1 MLVKIKKPI
10 KGYGYYGGETV
21 SLTDEDAARLVNEG
35 FAILIQDTE
44 GEDENVLPEGLPARA
59 ILAGN
64 GFTSVEQILSARET
78 LEAIEG
84 IGVKTVEKIISFC
97 EEYEG

>member
-21 SLTDEDAARLVNEG
+21 SLPDEDAMNEG

>member
-1 MLVKIKKPI
+1 MRLP
-10 KGYGYYGGETV
+10 
-21 SLTDEDAARLVNEG
+21 DEDAARLVNEG

-59 ILAGN
+59 ILASN
-64 GFTSVEQILSARET
+64 GFTSVEQILAARET

-84 IGVKTVEKIISFC
+84 VGVKTVEKIISFC

>member
-10 KGYGYYGGETV
+10 KGYGYYGG
-21 SLTDEDAARLVNEG
+21 
-35 FAILIQDTE
+35 E

>member
-21 SLTDEDAARLVNEG
+21 SLPDEDAARLVNEG
-35 FAILIQDTE
+35 FAIVIQDTE

-64 GFTSVEQILSARET
+64 RFHERGTNSVSKRNVRGDRGNRGKNGGKNYQFLR
-78 LEAIEG
+78 G
-84 IGVKTVEKIISFC
+84 I
-97 EEYEG
+97 